1 VVPNATCELEAGLV
15 VQVIVVEVAVIPLEL
30 TALMAGTAATPPTE
44 RSSSAGIAQAAEPD
58 TEEHV
63 TEVAVVAVLS
73 HKSIST

>member
-1 VVPNATCELEAGLV
+1 VVPNATCELAAGLV
-15 VQVIVVEVAVIPLEL
+15 VQVIVADVEVMPLEVI
-30 TALMAGTAATPPTE
+30 ALMAGTAATPPTE

-58 TEEHV
+58 SEEHV